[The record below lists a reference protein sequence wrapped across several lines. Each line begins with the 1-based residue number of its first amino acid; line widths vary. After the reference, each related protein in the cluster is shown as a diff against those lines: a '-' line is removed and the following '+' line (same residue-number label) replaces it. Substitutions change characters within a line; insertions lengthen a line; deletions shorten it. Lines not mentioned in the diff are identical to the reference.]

1 MASTVVDILVNV
13 RRVTKEVSISN
24 EAFAIAPGVYGVFKK
39 GTNVL
44 ESNSPS
50 LETSET
56 VELLKEILEGVDT
69 LTAKTSERSK
79 EILKQQNHAGEAY
92 HTLLQYVQS
101 YSQDQEDEESISAIT
116 DHITGLHCQLT
127 ILHNAM
133 VNPTPSNLDQMSLI
147 DYISTRCQ
155 DRAAKDDFTWGFTMA
170 CEILSFLLAL
180 QRSAIQVLRGVME
193 TLGDPVERVDLVE
206 KDHHTNIDEQVEK
219 FLTVFGKHWNQ
230 KAGEMKKSNISLHE
244 CLPSFVSHNGELYW
258 VSWFGFE
265 GVFKQFMSGIYP
277 EANHN
282 VALRGMSPLASH
294 QGKLFC
300 VTKAGKLSEIDPES
314 GETRE
319 LFPDVSFKQCVSMI
333 SHEGFLYLTLNS
345 RSENIFKV
353 DTREMKVECIG
364 SQWQAAML
372 ATLEGES
379 SIFVRYKHFLWDSI
393 YRIDSSSNGTTS
405 FEAVSKYWDMT
416 MSALIVG
423 HGEHLYTQGYA
434 GDLLALNPVSGK
446 SLTFTPK
453 PCFTP
458 DSHVL
463 PLVSHKLT
471 LICRHFI
478 KWYSPVERYHMA
490 LVRPYWVEPPKD
502 WYKKLQ
508 FGLQ

>member
-1 MASTVVDILVNV
+1 MASAITEILVNIRNV
-13 RRVTKEVSISN
+13 KKDGSISN
-24 EAFAIAPGVYGVFKK
+24 EAFAIAQGVNGVFKK

-50 LETSET
+50 LETSEV
-56 VELLKEILEGVDT
+56 VELLKEILEGVKT
-69 LTAKTSERSK
+69 LTTKTSERSK
-79 EILKQQNHAGEAY
+79 EILEQQNHAGEAY

-116 DHITGLHCQLT
+116 DHITGLHYQLT
-127 ILHNAM
+127 ILHNAL
-133 VNPTPSNLDQMSLI
+133 VNPTPSNLDQKSLI
-147 DYISTRCQ
+147 DYISTHCQ

-193 TLGDPVERVDLVE
+193 TLDDPVERVDLVE

-230 KAGEMKKSNISLHE
+230 KAGEMKKLSSINLHK

-258 VSWFGFE
+258 VSWFE
-265 GVFKQFMSGIYP
+265 GKLQKFVSGTYR
-277 EANHN
+277 EANYN
-282 VALRGMSPLASH
+282 IALRGMFPLASH

-319 LFPDVSFKQCVSMI
+319 LFPDVSFNECVSMI

-364 SQWQAAML
+364 SQWQEAML

-379 SIFVRYKHFLWDSI
+379 SIFVRYKHFLWDSV
-393 YRIDSSSNGTTS
+393 YRIDSPSNGTTS
-405 FEAVSKYWDMT
+405 FEALSKYW
-416 MSALIVG
+416 SAGRKPNLVG
-423 HGEHLYTQGYA
+423 HGEHLYSQGYS
-434 GDLLALNPVSGK
+434 GDLLVVNPVGGS
-446 SLTFTPK
+446 SEIFTPR
-453 PCFTP
+453 PSITP
-458 DSHVL
+458 KSYVL

-471 LICRHFI
+471 LVCEHCVERIR
-478 KWYSPVERYHMA
+478 PDERYHMA
-490 LVRPYWVEPPKD
+490 LVRPYWVDPPKD
-502 WYKKLQ
+502 WHAKLKSV
-508 FGLQ
+508 GLN